1 MKIYNTNIGKVK
13 LRREQ
18 FNRAQTKSTNR
29 GKKSLSK
36 RIIAQRVEA
45 IEEMNNFD
53 DEFVMLMGV
62 YKGDDLLVQIMYHLK
77 FGVSTH
83 PSIFNDNYLEEVITK
98 LRKAKA
104 DFMLGIIDGEKYLE
118 VLEIIDELISE
129 DIHNLSRGSKL

>member
-1 MKIYNTNIGKVK
+1 MKVYNTNVGKVK

-18 FNRAQTKSTNR
+18 FNRAQTKSNNK

-36 RIIAQRVEA
+36 RIIAERVEA
-45 IEEMNNFD
+45 IEERNNFD

-62 YKGDDLLVQIMYHLK
+62 YKGDELLVQIMYHLK
-77 FGVSTH
+77 FGASSH
-83 PSIFNDNYLEEVITK
+83 PTIFDENYIEEVVTK

-118 VLEIIDELISE
+118 VLEIIDELITE
-129 DIHNLSRGSKL
+129 DIHNLSMGSEL